1 MDAVRRSSPVAVA
14 DSQRQAKPN
23 VLLIVM
29 DDMRRDDLD
38 WMPTVKRRIARRG
51 TSYESFYVPTAL
63 CCPARASVLRGQYPH
78 NTGVLT
84 NAEPDG
90 GWKGFQPRESN
101 TLATMLDATYET
113 GFVGKYMNGYQGRRQ
128 TYVPPGWDD
137 WKATVRT
144 YHYRKV
150 VTNNNGVVQRN
161 HGTNSPVLFG
171 DQASRFVNRSRRQP
185 DPFFL
190 LLSFVT
196 PHSGKPHTDGDDGVP
211 SPYVPRRDRNTY
223 SGPRAADNPAFNE
236 RDVSDKTGPVADL
249 PRLTRA
255 QKVEQVIRISQR
267 RESLASADRA
277 VRRVLKKLAETNQAQ
292 DTYVVFL
299 SDNGYLLGEHR
310 LPGKKGLPYEPAS
323 RLPLL
328 VSGPGVPAGG
338 TWSSTTGMQDIAPTI
353 LDMARTPSSYAM
365 DGRSVLPTAE
375 RPDGQPGRA
384 VLLEQAD
391 LPIDA
396 ENGGAIRYAPPRAV
410 EDVRWTYRGVVSDGW
425 KLISW
430 DKRDAYELYD
440 LDNDP
445 YELDNVYDRPETA
458 ARQQIMREQ
467 LARLWLCRGQAC
479 YD

>member
-1 MDAVRRSSPVAVA
+1 MCRR
-14 DSQRQAKPN
+14 
-23 VLLIVM
+23 
-29 DDMRRDDLD
+29 
-38 WMPTVKRRIARRG
+38 
-51 TSYESFYVPTAL
+51 
-63 CCPARASVLRGQYPH
+63 H
-78 NTGVLT
+78 N
-84 NAEPDG
+84 
-90 GWKGFQPRESN
+90 
-101 TLATMLDATYET
+101 
-113 GFVGKYMNGYQGRRQ
+113 
-128 TYVPPGWDD
+128 
-137 WKATVRT
+137 
-144 YHYRKV
+144 
-150 VTNNNGVVQRN
+150 
-161 HGTNSPVLFG
+161 
-171 DQASRFVNRSRRQP
+171 
-185 DPFFL
+185 
-190 LLSFVT
+190 
-196 PHSGKPHTDGDDGVP
+196 GKPHDDGDKNIT
-211 SPYVPRRDRNTY
+211 SPYVPKKDRGTY
-223 SGPRAADNPAFNE
+223 GGPPPSADPSYNE
-236 RDVSDKTGPVADL
+236 PHVADKTGPVADL

-255 QKVEQVIRISQR
+255 QKLKQVIRNRQR

-277 VRRVLKKLAETNQAQ
+277 VRRVLRRLAATNQDK

-328 VSGPGVPAGG
+328 VRGPGVPAGG

-430 DKRDAYELYD
+430 DQRDAFELYD
-440 LDNDP
+440 LKQDP
-445 YELDNVYDRPETA
+445 YELKNRYGDPEVA
-458 ARQQIMREQ
+458 DRQQRLTERLQ
-467 LARLWLCRGQAC
+467 QLWLCRAREC
-479 YD
+479 DR